1 LNNNEASLVKAMEGQ
16 IAGLTLAMI
25 RVAKA
30 CADPVAVASE
40 LEVASDMFTDGSA
53 RSKGA
58 TLMLR
63 LIANAIR
70 QKEN

>member
-1 LNNNEASLVKAMEGQ
+1 MEGQ

-30 CADPVAVASE
+30 CADPGAVASE
-40 LEVASDMFTDGSA
+40 LEVASDMFTDDSA

-70 QKEN
+70 QEGNEAGSGG